1 LEDRKANHERS
12 DGSQL
17 RPFDRLRAMGVKKL
31 WRTGWNGGRSK
42 QVHGARCR
50 VHGQHREMETNGW
63 KIGMMELERWGRFP
77 TDRLPYD
84 GESA

>member
-1 LEDRKANHERS
+1 MNE
-12 DGSQL
+12 
-17 RPFDRLRAMGVKKL
+17 VKFNKIL
-31 WRTGWNGGRSK
+31 IKIGISEGWDGGRSK